1 MARLGDNVDSQF
13 IWNAILTIGMAII
26 GLLIALG
33 AKLLAQMQKSLEKS
47 IEAQDDKIQEV
58 RSDCKSD
65 LCVVTSKVD
74 TAQEDLGKFKV
85 FVQREFVNRDE
96 YIRTTQSLDAK
107 MDRVLG
113 EIGKIQVNVAKLAA
127 AQEVKRQ

>member
-1 MARLGDNVDSQF
+1 MDSQL

-26 GLLIALG
+26 SALIALG
-33 AKLLAQMQKSLEKS
+33 AKYLSQIQAANKDRMD
-47 IEAQDDKIQEV
+47 IQDEKIQQIREDYKEDYCQV
-58 RSDCKSD
+58 TCK
-65 LCVVTSKVD
+65 VENT
-74 TAQEDLGKFKV
+74 QEELGKFKV
-85 FVQREFVNRDE
+85 TVQRDFVNREE

-127 AQEVKRQ
+127 AQEVKQ

>member
-1 MARLGDNVDSQF
+1 MDSQF

-26 GLLIALG
+26 SALIALG
-33 AKLLAQMQKSLEKS
+33 AKFLSQIQKT
-47 IEAQDDKIQEV
+47 IEDRLDSQDEIIHQLREDYKKDLCGVVTKADNTQDDL
-58 RSDCKSD
+58 S
-65 LCVVTSKVD
+65 
-74 TAQEDLGKFKV
+74 KFKV
-85 FVQREFVNRDE
+85 TVQREFVNRDE

-127 AQEVKRQ
+127 AQEVKTQ

>member
-1 MARLGDNVDSQF
+1 MDSQF

-26 GLLIALG
+26 SALIALG
-33 AKLLAQMQKSLEKS
+33 AKYLSQIQAANRERMD
-47 IEAQDDKIQEV
+47 IQDEKIQQIREDHKQDYCQV
-58 RSDCKSD
+58 TCKLD
-65 LCVVTSKVD
+65 NT
-74 TAQEDLGKFKV
+74 QEELGKFKV
-85 FVQREFVNRDE
+85 TVQRDFVNREE

-127 AQEVKRQ
+127 AQEVKQ

>member
-1 MARLGDNVDSQF
+1 VDSQF

-26 GLLIALG
+26 SALIALG
-33 AKLLAQMQKSLEKS
+33 AKYLSQIQKT
-47 IEAQDDKIQEV
+47 IEDRLDNQDEIIHQLREDYK
-58 RSDCKSD
+58 KD
-65 LCVVTSKVD
+65 LCGVVTKAD
-74 TAQEDLGKFKV
+74 NTQEDLSKFKV
-85 FVQREFVNRDE
+85 TVQREFVNRDE

-127 AQEVKRQ
+127 AQEVKTQ

>member
-1 MARLGDNVDSQF
+1 MDSQF

-26 GLLIALG
+26 SALIALG
-33 AKLLAQMQKSLEKS
+33 AKYLSQIQAANKDRMD
-47 IEAQDDKIQEV
+47 IQDEKIQQMREDYKEDYCQV
-58 RSDCKSD
+58 TCK
-65 LCVVTSKVD
+65 VENT
-74 TAQEDLGKFKV
+74 QEELGKFKV
-85 FVQREFVNRDE
+85 TVQRDFVNREE

-127 AQEVKRQ
+127 AQEVKQ

>member
-1 MARLGDNVDSQF
+1 MDSQF

-26 GLLIALG
+26 SALIALG
-33 AKLLAQMQKSLEKS
+33 AKYLSQIQAANKDRMD
-47 IEAQDDKIQEV
+47 IQDEKIQQIREDYKEDYCQV
-58 RSDCKSD
+58 TCK
-65 LCVVTSKVD
+65 VENT
-74 TAQEDLGKFKV
+74 QEELGKFKV
-85 FVQREFVNRDE
+85 TVQRDFVNREE

-127 AQEVKRQ
+127 AQEVKQ